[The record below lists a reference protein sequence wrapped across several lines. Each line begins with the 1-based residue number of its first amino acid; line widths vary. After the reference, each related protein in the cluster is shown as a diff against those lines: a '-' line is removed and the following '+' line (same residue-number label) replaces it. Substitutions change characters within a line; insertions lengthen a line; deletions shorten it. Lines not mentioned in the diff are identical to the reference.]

1 MKYEYVINLT
11 KPIGTNTWDT
21 MQILRTSDFN
31 HYRECRILLVESLNK
46 LGLYKTLSI
55 YTKDYEVNNEQLR
68 REELYIT
75 IKS

>member
-46 LGLYKTLSI
+46 LGLYKTLNI

-75 IKS
+75 LKS